1 MAERPGSNPLEEL
14 VLGLVEG
21 LGRLDQGVNDWAGRA
36 QGDRPEPDRGP
47 GRESDR
53 GDRREPPNPP
63 RRPTH
68 TLDRYGRDLTAEAR
82 AGTLDPVIGR
92 DQEIAQVLEVL
103 SRRSKNNPVLLGDP
117 GVGKT
122 AIAEGIASRI
132 VAGDVPDSLRG
143 RRLVSLDLSSL
154 VAGTRYRGDFEQRM
168 TAVVDEVMAN
178 ERGVVLFLD
187 ELHTLIGAGSAEGA
201 PMDAANI
208 LKPALAKGGLQV
220 IGATTQ
226 EEYRTH
232 IERDAAL
239 ERRFQPIQVDEPSVP
254 DTIAILRGLAPR
266 YESHH
271 RVVITDSAAE
281 AAALLSD
288 RYLTDRFLP
297 DKAIDLIDRAG
308 ARVRMRA
315 QSPTAASAGQS
326 TDRSPGGPTADPG
339 VPGTPGRRMS
349 VGADGVTEVGEPP
362 TGTGSTGTDPTGA
375 VRSDGVVEVT
385 AEDVAQVVADITG
398 IPVSRLTQL
407 DRQRLLL
414 LEELLAERVVG
425 QADAVAAVADAVRAG
440 RAGLTHP
447 GRPVGSLLFLGPTGV
462 GKTELARAL
471 AATLFGDADRL
482 VRLDMTEYGD
492 RHTVSRLVGAPP
504 GYIGHDEAGQLTEPV
519 RRRPYTVVLLDEIE
533 KAHPEV
539 LNLLLQVLDDG
550 RLTDSRGR
558 TANFTHAVIIMT
570 SNLGAEELLTATAA
584 GHPTETVREPLMDR
598 VRAHFRPEFLNR
610 LDEIVLF
617 RGLGPEELRAI
628 TQLLLTQTSERLRA
642 QNIELVVEPRAVDWL
657 ARRGH
662 QPEFG
667 ARPLRR
673 TLARELERRLSRM
686 LLADELTAGQRVTV
700 TVSGHDDTGDAK
712 TDGGRLELTTG
723 PTR

>member
-21 LGRLDQGVNDWAGRA
+21 LGRLDQGMNDWAGRA
-36 QGDRPEPDRGP
+36 HGDRPEPDRGA
-47 GRESDR
+47 GREADR
-53 GDRREPPNPP
+53 DDRREPPTPP
-63 RRPTH
+63 RRPTR

-132 VAGDVPDSLRG
+132 VDGDVPDSLRG
-143 RRLVSLDLSSL
+143 RRLVSLDLSAL

-315 QSPTAASAGQS
+315 QSPTGAATGRSADRSAGEPA
-326 TDRSPGGPTADPG
+326 TDPT
-339 VPGTPGRRMS
+339 TPRPTGRRIS

-362 TGTGSTGTDPTGA
+362 TGAGRT
-375 VRSDGVVEVT
+375 DGVVEVT

-570 SNLGAEELLTATAA
+570 SNLGAEELLAATAA

-642 QNIELVVEPRAVDWL
+642 QNIELVVEPAAVDWL

-686 LLADELTAGQRVTV
+686 LLADELTPGQRVTV
-700 TVSGHDDTGDAK
+700 TVSGVGDSGDKTGG
-712 TDGGRLELTTG
+712 DGGQLELTTG
-723 PTR
+723 PAR

>member
-1 MAERPGSNPLEEL
+1 MRERPGSNPLEDL
-14 VLGLVEG
+14 VMGLFEG
-21 LGRLDQGVNDWAGRA
+21 LDRLDRGVSDWAGRGQENRDEPGERTA
-36 QGDRPEPDRGP
+36 RDDRQE
-47 GRESDR
+47 
-53 GDRREPPNPP
+53 RRDPPPPP
-63 RRPTH
+63 RRPTR

-92 DQEIAQVLEVL
+92 DREIAQVLEVL

-132 VAGDVPDSLRG
+132 VAGNVPDSLRG
-143 RRLVSLDLSSL
+143 RRVVSLDLSGL

-168 TAVVDEVMAN
+168 TAVVDEVLAN

-187 ELHTLIGAGSAEGA
+187 ELHALVGAGSAEGA

-239 ERRFQPIQVDEPSVP
+239 ERRFQPIQVEEPSVT
-254 DTIAILRGLAPR
+254 DTVAILRGLAPR
-266 YESHH
+266 YERHH
-271 RVVITDSAAE
+271 RVIITGPAAE
-281 AAALLSD
+281 AAARLSD

-315 QSPTAASAGQS
+315 QTPGAQTSAGQAA
-326 TDRSPGGPTADPG
+326 TAR
-339 VPGTPGRRMS
+339 RRMS
-349 VGADGVTEVGEPP
+349 VGADGVTEVGETPA
-362 TGTGSTGTDPTGA
+362 GGA
-375 VRSDGVVEVT
+375 AAASGPAEPAGPADGAVEVT

-398 IPVSRLTQL
+398 IPLSRLTQL
-407 DRQRLLL
+407 DRQRLLR
-414 LEELLAERVVG
+414 LEELLSERVVG

-440 RAGLTHP
+440 RAGLAHP

-471 AATLFGDADRL
+471 AATLFGESDRL

-533 KAHPEV
+533 KAHPDV
-539 LNLLLQVLDDG
+539 LNLLLQVLEDG
-550 RLTDSRGR
+550 RLTDTRGR
-558 TANFTHAVIIMT
+558 TAHFTNAVIIMT
-570 SNLGAEELLTATAA
+570 SNLGAEELLEATAA
-584 GHPTETVREPLMDR
+584 GRPTEEVREPLMAR

-617 RGLGPEELRAI
+617 RGLGPDELRAI
-628 TQLLLTQTSERLRA
+628 TRLLLAETAERLRA
-642 QNIELVVEPRAVDWL
+642 QDIELVVDPAAVDWL

-686 LLADELTAGQRVTV
+686 LLGDDLAAGQRVTV
-700 TVSGHDDTGDAK
+700 TVSA
-712 TDGGRLELTTG
+712 GGEGLELTAEV
-723 PTR
+723 R